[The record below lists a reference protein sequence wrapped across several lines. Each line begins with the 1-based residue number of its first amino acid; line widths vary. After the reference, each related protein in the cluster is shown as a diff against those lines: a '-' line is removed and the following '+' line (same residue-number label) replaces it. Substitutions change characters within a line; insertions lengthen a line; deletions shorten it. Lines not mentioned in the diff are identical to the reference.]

1 MVLSPT
7 PHFTQEVNWGSFHH
21 RWQREELGEG
31 CARQGVW
38 NKERVWVSMGIYAVS
53 LERTHILGHGPSSGE
68 AAFCVGPA
76 GLLCSL
82 LAAGQL
88 VEQVLIECF
97 ILVLG
102 AGGQENVASNVLMHD
117 FAICTQAGECNG
129 DVLVKLDSHLEG
141 EGTGTLK
148 TDKNESK
155 RSRLAGDGPELRT
168 AEVLTVFSKPHKTP
182 LLASKL
188 TENHFCSPC
197 APLWCQLCHTPGK
210 TLRPNAKIISCLSL
224 FR

>member
-1 MVLSPT
+1 MS
-7 PHFTQEVNWGSFHH
+7 
-21 RWQREELGEG
+21 
-31 CARQGVW
+31 
-38 NKERVWVSMGIYAVS
+38 IYAVS
-53 LERTHILGHGPSSGE
+53 LERTHDSGHGPSSRE
-68 AAFCVGPA
+68 AALCVGPA

-88 VEQVLIECF
+88 VEQVLVKRF

-102 AGGQENVASNVLMHD
+102 AGGQENVASDVLMHD
-117 FAICTQAGECNG
+117 FAIRTQAGERNG

-141 EGTGTLK
+141 EGIGTLK
-148 TDKNESK
+148 TDKDGSK

-168 AEVLTVFSKPHKTP
+168 AEVLTAFPEPHKTP

-188 TENHFCSPC
+188 REKHLCSPC
-197 APLWCQLCHTPGK
+197 ALLWCQLCRAPGK
-210 TLRPNAKIISCLSL
+210 TLRPNAKIFPVCL